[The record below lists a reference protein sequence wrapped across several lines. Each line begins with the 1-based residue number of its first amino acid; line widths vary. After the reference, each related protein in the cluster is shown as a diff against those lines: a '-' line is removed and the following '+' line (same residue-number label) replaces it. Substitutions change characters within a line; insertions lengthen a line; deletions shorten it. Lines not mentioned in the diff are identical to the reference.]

1 VSALG
6 RARELAALVDEF
18 APTAWRR
25 DPAWWALLGTA
36 ALTEPWGQGATAY
49 LASDADPGTDT
60 FMAAPT
66 AVPRDASDWIAWAV
80 ASAHAARDAVA
91 RLDGTLP
98 DQPLA
103 VTIARAGGIART
115 APLAQPAGSASRS
128 ARGSGA
134 ASSTAAARRTTP
146 TWRARWRARCA
157 ASRRS

>member
-1 VSALG
+1 
-6 RARELAALVDEF
+6 
-18 APTAWRR
+18 
-25 DPAWWALLGTA
+25 
-36 ALTEPWGQGATAY
+36 
-49 LASDADPGTDT
+49 
-60 FMAAPT
+60 MAAPT

-103 VTIARAGGIART
+103 AIARAGGLR
-115 APLAQPAGSASRS
+115 APCRWRSRAGSASRFGV
-128 ARGSGA
+128 RSGA